1 MKYITFLVNDEIVGI
16 KYSPS
21 YLIEE
26 THINKTFLN
35 NEYEYIHY
43 KGIKVPTIDT
53 GKIINDKPL
62 KKFDGLIFITFNKKI
77 IAFKTEGF
85 FKYENKVSKELDP
98 LTFF

>member
-1 MKYITFLVNDEIVGI
+1 MKYITFFINDETVGI

-35 NEYEYIHY
+35 NGYINY
-43 KGIKVPTIDT
+43 KGIKVPVIDT

-62 KKFDGLIFITFNKKI
+62 KKFDGLVFITTNEKI

-85 FKYENKVSKELDP
+85 FKYESNVSNELNISN
-98 LTFF
+98 FI